1 MTELAD
7 TREYLVV
14 HQGLRLTL
22 NRFVDATERLDPAR
36 LAGVIRSRW
45 ALFARSLHHHHEV
58 EDSDFFPMITRAR
71 PDKSVLVDRLE
82 SEHRELVDQL
92 AAVDAA
98 IDALES
104 DASVTTKQ
112 AVHSTIKTVRDNLV
126 PHLDVE
132 DAELLP
138 AAAESVR
145 GDEWKRVSVQ
155 ALRSI
160 PKKDLPIVA
169 GAIDEVVRSLP
180 KERQPPPPPLLV
192 RALVALSWRKRY
204 AKFIEPLITA

>member
-1 MTELAD
+1 MNEFAD

-22 NRFVDATERLDPAR
+22 NRFVEATERLDPAV
-36 LAGVIRSRW
+36 LAGVIKSRW

-58 EDSDFFPMITRAR
+58 EDADFFPMIKRAR
-71 PDKSVLVDRLE
+71 PDTSVLVDRLE

-92 AAVDAA
+92 AAVDDA

-104 DASVTTKQ
+104 DAGVTTKQ
-112 AVHSTIKTVRDNLV
+112 AVHTTIKTVRDNLV

-145 GDEWKRVSVQ
+145 ADEWKRTSEQ

-180 KERQPPPPPLLV
+180 KEKQPPPPPLLV